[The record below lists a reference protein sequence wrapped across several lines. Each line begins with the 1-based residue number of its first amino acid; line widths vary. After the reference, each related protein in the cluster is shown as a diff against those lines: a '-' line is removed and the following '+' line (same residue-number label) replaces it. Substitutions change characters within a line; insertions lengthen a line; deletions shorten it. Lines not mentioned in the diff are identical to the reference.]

1 MKQFVSRWGCL
12 FIGMSSVAFGIAMT
26 TRAGLGTTP
35 LSSSPYTVTFFTPLT
50 LGAASIGLNVF
61 FFALLWAVMGK
72 RFQFTRNLLQVP
84 IVLLFGFLI
93 DFFMWALAAV
103 PPGPYAAKIAQNLL
117 GNAFLALGV
126 VFQGASCAVPLPGDG
141 FVIEASKRF
150 GISLGRMKAI
160 FDWSLVAI
168 ACVLGLIFLG
178 RIEGVREGTVIF
190 ALTTGIF
197 VRLWAKCPVFS
208 KLVKF
213 NRLK

>member
-103 PPGPYAAKIAQNLL
+103 RRDLMPRRSPRTSSETP
-117 GNAFLALGV
+117 FSRLALS
-126 VFQGASCAVPLPGDG
+126 F
-141 FVIEASKRF
+141 R
-150 GISLGRMKAI
+150 GRA
-160 FDWSLVAI
+160 A
-168 ACVLGLIFLG
+168 
-178 RIEGVREGTVIF
+178 R
-190 ALTTGIF
+190 
-197 VRLWAKCPVFS
+197 
-208 KLVKF
+208 
-213 NRLK
+213 

>member
-72 RFQFTRNLLQVP
+72 RFQFTRNLFQVP

-126 VFQGASCAVPLPGDG
+126 VFQGASCAVTLPGDG

-178 RIEGVREGTVIF
+178 RIEGVREGTVIS

-197 VRLWAKCPVFS
+197 VRLWAKCPVIS

>member
-93 DFFMWALAAV
+93 DFFMWALPQGLMPRRSPRIFSGTPSSRWALSSRARAA
-103 PPGPYAAKIAQNLL
+103 
-117 GNAFLALGV
+117 
-126 VFQGASCAVPLPGDG
+126 
-141 FVIEASKRF
+141 R
-150 GISLGRMKAI
+150 
-160 FDWSLVAI
+160 
-168 ACVLGLIFLG
+168 
-178 RIEGVREGTVIF
+178 
-190 ALTTGIF
+190 
-197 VRLWAKCPVFS
+197 
-208 KLVKF
+208 
-213 NRLK
+213 

>member
-126 VFQGASCAVPLPGDG
+126 VFQGASCAVTLPGDG

-160 FDWSLVAI
+160 FDWSLVADRLR
-168 ACVLGLIFLG
+168 ARSHLPWPH
-178 RIEGVREGTVIF
+178 EGVREGTVIF
-190 ALTTGIF
+190 RSHDRNLCAALGQMPPCSRNSLNST
-197 VRLWAKCPVFS
+197 V
-208 KLVKF
+208 
-213 NRLK
+213 

>member
-1 MKQFVSRWGCL
+1 MS

-103 PPGPYAAKIAQNLL
+103 PPGPYAAKIARTSSGTPFSRLVL
-117 GNAFLALGV
+117 SF
-126 VFQGASCAVPLPGDG
+126 
-141 FVIEASKRF
+141 R
-150 GISLGRMKAI
+150 GRA
-160 FDWSLVAI
+160 A
-168 ACVLGLIFLG
+168 
-178 RIEGVREGTVIF
+178 R
-190 ALTTGIF
+190 
-197 VRLWAKCPVFS
+197 
-208 KLVKF
+208 
-213 NRLK
+213 

>member
-12 FIGMSSVAFGIAMT
+12 FIGMSSVVFGIAMT

-126 VFQGASCAVPLPGDG
+126 VFQGASCAVTLPGDG

-178 RIEGVREGTVIF
+178 RIEGVREGTVIS